1 MEIKGNHTGGT
12 EMDVKFATKGNART
26 IHIVVI
32 DEKYGFVST
41 MCNGWSC
48 DNNLKA
54 RVRPI
59 AAEAATC
66 KSCLKISASK
76 EVQA

>member
-1 MEIKGNHTGGT
+1 
-12 EMDVKFATKGNART
+12 MDVKFATKGNGRT

-32 DEKYGFVST
+32 RESGKMHTV
-41 MCNGWSC
+41 CNGWSC